1 MSIKTDDGINSGDS
15 KITGGRAES
24 LGHVGLHTEE
34 SELRSVYDRWAE
46 SFEKDIEEDVKYVG
60 HLSLAKVVQDYYC
73 KQVDW
78 PISQVEN
85 FLICHLF
92 SQKIPSD
99 QLSTKYKFLQENVYV
114 IFMIG

>member
-24 LGHVGLHTEE
+24 LGHVGLRTEE

-60 HLSLAKVVQDYYC
+60 HLSLAKVVQDYYYSE
-73 KQVDW
+73 VDCL
-78 PISQVEN
+78 ISQVEI

-99 QLSTKYKFLQENVYV
+99 QLSTKYKFLEENV
-114 IFMIG
+114 FLSFS